1 MKSPGVHTTVASKKD
16 KAKRKRKPE
25 WFLIKTPLGE
35 NYSEVRNILS
45 SLDLHSVCQEANC
58 PNRAECFG
66 DKTATF
72 LILGDLCT
80 RGCTF
85 CDIKRGRPDRID
97 KNEPQRVAQAV
108 NKLGLE
114 YVVVTS
120 VTRDD
125 LPDGGASV
133 FAETIRAIR
142 KINPGC
148 KVEILIPDFR
158 GDKKALQTVL
168 EAEPDVINHNIE
180 TIERLYGEVRKG
192 ADYRRSLELIDRVR
206 RFKPEMMT
214 KSGLMVGLG
223 ETIAE
228 IVSAMRDLFQAGCKL
243 LTIGQYLAP
252 SDKHHPVERYYTPEE
267 FAELKR
273 TAMKIGFLGVVSGP
287 LIRSSYRASK
297 MYQGFESKSTD

>member
-1 MKSPGVHTTVASKKD
+1 MKSPGVHTTVTAQKN
-16 KAKRKRKPE
+16 KAKRRRKPE
-25 WFLIKTPLGE
+25 WFLIKTPLGQ
-35 NYSEVRNILS
+35 NYSEVRNLLS
-45 SLDLHSVCQEANC
+45 ALDLHSVCQEANC

-72 LILGDLCT
+72 LILGDICT

-85 CDIKRGRPDRID
+85 CNVKQGRPAEVDN
-97 KNEPQRVAQAV
+97 NEPERVARAV

-125 LPDGGASV
+125 LPDGGASI
-133 FAETIRAIR
+133 FAETIRKIR
-142 KINPGC
+142 KVNPGC

-158 GDKKALQTVL
+158 GDTDALKTVL
-168 EAEPDVINHNIE
+168 EADPDVLNHNIE

-192 ADYRRSLELIDRVR
+192 ADYRRSLELIGRVR
-206 RFKPEMMT
+206 RWKPEMMT

-223 ETIAE
+223 ETPEE
-228 IVSAMRDLFQAGCKL
+228 IKTTMRDLVQAGCQL

-252 SDKHHPVERYYTPEE
+252 SEKHHAVDRYYTPGE
-267 FAELKR
+267 FSDLKKSAMEL
-273 TAMKIGFLGVVSGP
+273 GFLGVVSGP

-297 MYQGFESKSTD
+297 MFQGSETKSRD